1 MNKMVIAG
9 GVVVAA
15 IIVSIAYGA
24 QMNPGGNEQRSGGEI
39 WNFRISGEEFN
50 DISTIRAGLPVL
62 EGGTYKIGFVPMGDS
77 PAKIKL
83 MIKGKWTES
92 YRLESSWGT
101 IFSEE
106 FVLEK
111 SLVDTGIS
119 KYYTWEYIGQKY
131 VQIPELEGKIPSS
144 DEPIYE
150 IIIARSGNLEG
161 SVSISLTKIDRSI

>member
-9 GVVVAA
+9 GIVAA
-15 IIVSIAYGA
+15 AIVVSMAYGA
-24 QMNPGGNEQRSGGEI
+24 GMNPGGNEQRSGGEI
-39 WNFRISGEEFN
+39 WSFRISGEEFN
-50 DISTIRAGLPVL
+50 DIQTITSGLGVI

-77 PAKIKL
+77 PAKIEL
-83 MIKGKWTES
+83 TIKGKWTES
-92 YRLESSWGT
+92 YSVEPSWGT

-106 FVLEK
+106 FILEK

-131 VQIPELEGKIPSS
+131 VQIPKLEGKIPSS

-150 IIIARSGNLEG
+150 ITISRYGNLEG
-161 SVSISLTKIDRSI
+161 SVSISLTKADRSI

>member
-1 MNKMVIAG
+1 MVIAG

-24 QMNPGGNEQRSGGEI
+24 SMNPGGNEQRSGGEI

-50 DISTIRAGLPVL
+50 DISTITAGLPAL

-77 PAKIKL
+77 PAKIEL
-83 MIKGKWTES
+83 TIKGKWTVS
-92 YRLESSWGT
+92 YNVEPSWGT

-150 IIIARSGNLEG
+150 IIISRYGNLEG
-161 SVSISLTKIDRSI
+161 SVSISLSKVDRSI

>member
-1 MNKMVIAG
+1 MNKTLIPVGVAA
-9 GVVVAA
+9 VVVA
-15 IIVSIAYGA
+15 ISIAYGA
-24 QMNPGGNEQRSGGEI
+24 SMNPGDNEQRSGGEI

-50 DISTIRAGLPVL
+50 DISTIKADLGVI

-83 MIKGKWTES
+83 TMNGKWTET
-92 YRLESSWGT
+92 YNVEPSWEQ

-144 DEPIYE
+144 DEAIYE
-150 IIIARSGNLEG
+150 IIINRSGNLEG
-161 SVSISLTKIDRSI
+161 SVSISLTKVDRSI